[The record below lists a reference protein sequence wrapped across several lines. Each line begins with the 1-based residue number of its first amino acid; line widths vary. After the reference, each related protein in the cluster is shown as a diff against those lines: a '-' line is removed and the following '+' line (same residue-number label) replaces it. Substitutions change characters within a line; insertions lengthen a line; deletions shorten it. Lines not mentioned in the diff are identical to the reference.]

1 MVWIWLSILIL
12 TLVIEIISFE
22 IDCVWFSIGSLVAL
36 VMSLFDGCPIW
47 AQIVAFLVVS
57 VALLC
62 SLGIICRKLLKNTKT
77 KTNLDTV
84 IGTVHTLLKPIEPE
98 SPGEIKVNDVT
109 WRAVTK
115 DGSSLAA
122 NEKVK
127 VVSVE
132 GNKFIVEKEN

>member
-1 MVWIWLSILIL
+1 MVWVWTGILIL
-12 TLVIEIISFE
+12 TIIIELVSFE
-22 IDCVWFSIGSLVAL
+22 LDCVWFSIGSLIAL
-36 VMSLFDGCPIW
+36 ILALCGCSIT
-47 AQIVAFLVVS
+47 AQIIVFLIVS

-62 SLGIICRKLLKNTKT
+62 SVGIVCRKLLKNTKG
-77 KTNLDTV
+77 KTNLDSV
-84 IGTVHTLLKPIEPE
+84 IGTTHTLLKPIETE
-98 SPGEIKVNDVT
+98 VAGEIKVNDVT

-115 DGSSLAA
+115 DGSPIAA